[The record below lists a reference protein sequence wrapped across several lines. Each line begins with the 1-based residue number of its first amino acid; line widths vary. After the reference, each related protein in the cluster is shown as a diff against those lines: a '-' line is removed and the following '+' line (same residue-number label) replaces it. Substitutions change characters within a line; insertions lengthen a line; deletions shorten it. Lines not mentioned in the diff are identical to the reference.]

1 MDYSPPPLF
10 KQGASARAKVVFF
23 SLIALILLVADSRL
37 RSLGAIRQVVGTVL
51 YPLQV
56 VALLPR
62 DAAYMVG
69 DYFSSLAA
77 MQKENRN
84 LKEQQV
90 ANAHTLQQVQ
100 QLSAENTHLR
110 KLLAANERQPVK
122 SVMTEI
128 LYDARD
134 AFTRKVIV
142 DRGTNHGVVRGQP
155 VIDDVGVVGQVTRV
169 FPFTAEVTLLTD
181 KDQAIPVQVVRSGL
195 RSIAYGQGHSGAL
208 DLRFMPANADIQ
220 NGDVLVTSGIDGV
233 YPAGLSV
240 AKVTQVDRK
249 SSDAFAR
256 IVCQPLAGID
266 RNRQLLI
273 LLTEATFP
281 PRPAPED
288 PKKDRA
294 AKKKA
299 EGSGEAGKQPTT
311 NGAPAPVPASGAATP
326 AAAVPVNAA
335 TGTNAAPAAAAE
347 KPAIAA
353 APAKTMAAPTAP
365 AVKPAMAPANAPA
378 APAVAPPAAQQKPVT
393 AVAPASG
400 AVKPVAATPVQPA
413 ANPAA
418 TAPAKP
424 AVTAPVNAAPAA
436 SPAPATVP
444 SQGVSP

>member
-1 MDYSPPPLF
+1 MEYSPPPLF

-37 RSLGAIRQVVGTVL
+37 RSLSAIRQVVGTAL

-56 VALLPR
+56 VALVPR

-69 DYFSSLAA
+69 DYFSSLSA
-77 MQKENRN
+77 MQRENRG
-84 LKEQQV
+84 LKEQQI
-90 ANAHTLQQVQ
+90 ANAETLQQVQ
-100 QLSAENTHLR
+100 HLSAENAHLR
-110 KLLAANERQPVK
+110 KLLSANERLTVK

-134 AFTRKVIV
+134 AFTRKIIV
-142 DRGTNHGVVRGQP
+142 DRGTSHGVSPGQP

-169 FPFTAEVTLLTD
+169 FPFTSEVTLLTD

-195 RSIAYGQGHSGAL
+195 RSIAYGQGHSGSL

-220 NGDVLVTSGIDGV
+220 NGDMLITSGIDGV

-273 LLTEATFP
+273 LLTEGTFT

-294 AKKKA
+294 AKKREA
-299 EGSGEAGKQPTT
+299 ELAKDAARNAAPDAAPSPAAPGQSVAPAAAPATT
-311 NGAPAPVPASGAATP
+311 TAAPVAPAPAKPAATTNANTP
-326 AAAVPVNAA
+326 AAAVLK
-335 TGTNAAPAAAAE
+335 PAAD
-347 KPAIAA
+347 K
-353 APAKTMAAPTAP
+353 
-365 AVKPAMAPANAPA
+365 
-378 APAVAPPAAQQKPVT
+378 
-393 AVAPASG
+393 
-400 AVKPVAATPVQPA
+400 
-413 ANPAA
+413 

-424 AVTAPVNAAPAA
+424 AQAPAA
-436 SPAPATVP
+436 GAAPVQ
-444 SQGVSP
+444 QGVTP

>member
-1 MDYSPPPLF
+1 MEYSPPPLF

-37 RSLGAIRQVVGTVL
+37 RSLSSIRQVVGTVL

-56 VALLPR
+56 VALMPR

-69 DYFSSLAA
+69 DYFSSLSA
-77 MQKENRN
+77 MQKENRG
-84 LKEQQV
+84 LKEQQIS
-90 ANAHTLQQVQ
+90 NAHTLQQVQ
-100 QLSAENTHLR
+100 QLSAENAHLR
-110 KLLAANERQPVK
+110 KLLSANERLAVN

-134 AFTRKVIV
+134 AFTRKIVV
-142 DRGTNHGVVRGQP
+142 DRGTSHGVATGQP

-169 FPFTAEVTLLTD
+169 FPFTSEVTLLTD

-220 NGDVLVTSGIDGV
+220 NGDMLITSGIDGV

-273 LLTEATFP
+273 LLTDAAFP

-288 PKKDRA
+288 PKKERA
-294 AKKKA
+294 AKK
-299 EGSGEAGKQPTT
+299 SEAAAREAAKPV
-311 NGAPAPVPASGAATP
+311 APVTP
-326 AAAVPVNAA
+326 
-335 TGTNAAPAAAAE
+335 GAAPAAATAPPAAAAIPDGAE
-347 KPAIAA
+347 KTKETGNAGATGA
-353 APAKTMAAPTAP
+353 STAP
-365 AVKPAMAPANAPA
+365 PPAVA
-378 APAVAPPAAQQKPVT
+378 AKPAVAP
-393 AVAPASG
+393 
-400 AVKPVAATPVQPA
+400 QPA
-413 ANPAA
+413 AGATKPAPA
-418 TAPAKP
+418 RSAPAPAPAKSGSAAVVKP
-424 AVTAPVNAAPAA
+424 AGTTAPVMAPQGQAGGV
-436 SPAPATVP
+436 PP
-444 SQGVSP
+444 SQQRVSP